1 MSTRR
6 TISVRLRRGQLM
18 AIIDALRLT
27 KYDAYITGRTALA
40 LCVRALADLERR
52 L

>member
-6 TISVRLRRGQLM
+6 TVSVRLRKRQLE

-27 KYDAYITGRTALA
+27 KYDAYVSGRTALA
-40 LCVRALADLERR
+40 LCLRALADLERR